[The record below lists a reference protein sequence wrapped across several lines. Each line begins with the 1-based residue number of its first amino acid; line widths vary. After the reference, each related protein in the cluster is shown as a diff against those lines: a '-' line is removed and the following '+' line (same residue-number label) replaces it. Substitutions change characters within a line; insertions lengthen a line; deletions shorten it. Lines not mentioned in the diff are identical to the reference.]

1 MLQKDLLKIGKA
13 IVIEGTKAVAF
24 GAGISIVSQS
34 VNLATNENVK
44 TMKDLVSGLDISLD
58 KIIKK

>member
-24 GAGISIVSQS
+24 GAGISIVSQT

>member
-1 MLQKDLLKIGKA
+1 MLQKDLFKIGKA